1 MHRLI
6 NFGRNLL
13 LLSIPSLAILAVIL
27 ELIFRFVIPAA
38 EKPIAYF
45 DEEHALLRSDEKR
58 RTTGTY
64 TIGKYAQIRS
74 RWRTNNYGWNS
85 QIDYFANNPGKR
97 LVCIIGDSF
106 VRALQVDVHKNISS
120 LLRAHLSPE
129 YEVYSF
135 GYDGAPLSQYLHMS
149 RYVNRYFNPDIL
161 IFLLI
166 HNDFDQSLADLVSIP
181 YFLQLRLADN
191 EAVEIQP
198 TGRPLYQF
206 PTYSAIFRYLYSNL
220 KLSQLY
226 FRLIQEP
233 ENFNANVNV
242 AARANTRTLIH
253 GGTNYLMSRI
263 EEENRE
269 KRVIFVMNA
278 PVEDIHQGRLENSG
292 VVWMNAMVRKIC
304 ARHGLEC
311 IDLTEPFYEN
321 YRKEGKRFSFEVDG
335 HWNEHGHL
343 VASEVLRQHFM
354 SSRRNRPRGAGGEGF

>member
-1 MHRLI
+1 MHRLV
-6 NFGRNLL
+6 NFGKNLF
-13 LLSIPSLAILAVIL
+13 LLSIPSLAILAVVL

-64 TIGKYAQIRS
+64 TIGKYARIRS

-85 QIDYFANNPGKR
+85 QIDYSANNPGKR

-106 VRALQVDVHKNISS
+106 VRALQVDLHKNISF

-135 GYDGAPLSQYLHMS
+135 GHDGAPLSQYLHMS

-166 HNDFDQSLADLVSIP
+166 RNDFDQSVTDLVSIP
-181 YFLQLRLADN
+181 YFLQLRLTDN
-191 EAVEIQP
+191 EVVEIQP
-198 TGRPLYQF
+198 TTRPLYQF
-206 PTYSAIFRYLYSNL
+206 LTYSAIFRYLFSNL
-220 KLSQLY
+220 ELSQLY
-226 FRLIQEP
+226 FRLVQKP
-233 ENFNANVNV
+233 DNFNANVNV
-242 AARANTRTLIH
+242 FALANARTLIH
-253 GGTNYLMSRI
+253 RGTNYLMTRI
-263 EEENRE
+263 EEENKE

-278 PVEDIHQGRLENSG
+278 PVEKIHQGRLENN
-292 VVWMNAMVRKIC
+292 WMNAMVREIC
-304 ARHGLEC
+304 ARHRLEC

-321 YRKEGKRFSFEVDG
+321 YRKEGKRFTFEVDG

-343 VASEVLRQHFM
+343 VASDVLHRYLM
-354 SSRRNRPRGAGGEGF
+354 SPRRHRPRGAGGEGF